1 MAMKMNTLVK
11 VGLLCGSAGI
21 CIALILIG
29 APRYGTDQSV
39 PGIMLSAY
47 NVAFKWLWPTSVI
60 LPDYIVGPLDRS
72 FLVARVGAAVLMNG
86 VLYAAIGIA
95 LVIIRSHL
103 STPKR

>member
-1 MAMKMNTLVK
+1 MTTIVR
-11 VGLLCGSAGI
+11 VGLICGSAGI

-29 APRYGTDQSV
+29 APIYGIDQSV
-39 PGIMLSAY
+39 PGIIVSAY
-47 NVAFKWLWPTSVI
+47 NIAFKWLWPTSLI

-72 FLVARVGAAVLMNG
+72 FLVARVVAAVLMNG
-86 VLYAAIGIA
+86 VLYAAVGIG